1 MKKTLF
7 LIIISL
13 VICEH
18 SICQVASQNKYNKT
32 HPLSIIWKEM
42 RYNFAFPEK
51 LNDINLDSLY
61 LAYLPLLENAQ
72 DNYDFY
78 RVLSS
83 FMSYF
88 DEAHTRIIAHNNI
101 SDVPPIETANWG
113 TDIIVK
119 NISEK
124 ITKKIPVD
132 SRIIS
137 INDCPVMEYLKDSV
151 MPYIGT
157 ATPHW
162 KFDKAVSELLSGR
175 PLSNVRVKF
184 HTPQGKTKEITLT
197 RDYHS
202 NNKQEKMALPVPP
215 PLSVR
220 FLDNGIGYIHLS
232 TCSWDKVEEI
242 QKVFNANLTQILD
255 CKGLIIDVRGN
266 RGGSD
271 EAWSPIA
278 NHLLTE
284 KEYDFKGK
292 WKCRIHSYMNNANS
306 MYTLPY
312 QPYSNIVPDS
322 LKFTGPV
329 VFLSGKYVGSATE
342 DFIQLMKEHQRG
354 LIVGEPTVGCIG
366 EPMVVPLN
374 NDFSVMLC
382 AKKYVDKD
390 GNQPNETG
398 ILPDVVVKQDYDSY
412 ISGKDLPYEYAI
424 STLTGMIKENT
435 KP

>member
-1 MKKTLF
+1 MRKTLL

-18 SICQVASQNKYNKT
+18 SICQIANQNKYNKT

-51 LNDINLDSLY
+51 LNDVNLDSLY
-61 LAYLPLLENAQ
+61 LAYLPLLENTQ

-83 FMSYF
+83 FMSHF

-101 SDVPPIETANWG
+101 SDVPPIETTNWG
-113 TDIIVK
+113 TDIFVK

-124 ITKKIPVD
+124 IAKKIPVG

-137 INDCPVMEYLKDSV
+137 INDCPVLEYLKDSV
-151 MPYIGT
+151 MPYIGA

-162 KFDKAVSELLSGR
+162 KFDKAVSELLAGK
-175 PLSNVRVKF
+175 PLSNIKVKF
-184 HTPQGKTKEITLT
+184 HTPQNKMKEVTLT

-202 NNKQEKMALPVPP
+202 NNKQEKMTLPATP
-215 PLSVR
+215 PLSVK

-242 QKVFNANLTQILD
+242 QEVFNANLPIILK
-255 CKGLIIDVRGN
+255 CKGLIVDVRGN

-284 KEYDFKGK
+284 KEYGFMGK
-292 WKCRIHSYMNNANS
+292 WMCRIHYYMNKETS
-306 MYTLPY
+306 MYTLSH
-312 QPYSNIVPDS
+312 QPYSNTVPDS

-329 VFLSGKYVGSATE
+329 IFLSGKHVGSATE
-342 DFIQLMKEHQRG
+342 DFIQLMKEQQRG
-354 LIVGEPTVGCIG
+354 LIVGEPTVGCMG

-374 NDFSVMLC
+374 DDFSIMLC

-398 ILPDVVVKQDYDSY
+398 ILPDVVVTQDYGSY
-412 ISGKDLPYEYAI
+412 ISGKDLPYEHAI
-424 STLTGMIKENT
+424 NTLTDIVFKKIKR
-435 KP
+435 